1 MPTRS
6 PLPYPPR
13 HLVIDQKDTVAS
25 RRVESICLECSLLT
39 RPSMQLNETVLW
51 RGRKFYTTRR
61 ATMSSPSR
69 HPILVVDDEPSIR
82 DSLALLLDSA
92 GYDVSTARDGFAA
105 LTHLKRTLPD
115 LVLSDLSMPQMSGY
129 ELLSVV
135 RRRFPQIVTV
145 AMSGDYSGD
154 VVPAGVIADAFFGK
168 GQSLRNLL
176 ATIAALIRASDTW
189 ACTHKVDAPAWIP
202 RNGNDANGLPY
213 VLVTCIECLRS
224 FQLPV
229 IEETTGK
236 VQEAAC
242 RFCPAKNRYIIEPA
256 TARMREVY
264 A

>member
-1 MPTRS
+1 MPTDLLFRIHRVIWLLTKRMRS
-6 PLPYPPR
+6 L
-13 HLVIDQKDTVAS
+13 S
-25 RRVESICLECSLLT
+25 GRVESISLECSLLT
-39 RPSMQLNETVLW
+39 RPSMQLNERVFW

-82 DSLALLLDSA
+82 ESLALLLDSA

-115 LVLSDLSMPQMSGY
+115 LVVSDLNMPQMSGY

-145 AMSGDYSGD
+145 AMRGDYSGD

-189 ACTHKVDAPAWIP
+189 ARTHKVDAPAWIP
-202 RNGNDANGLPY
+202 RNGNDANGVPY